1 MYCHTHHCHY
11 HHCNCVPIDSKETG
25 RDLTQEELIA
35 LTQEMKQ
42 ELKDYT
48 VDLKD
53 QIFSYTDVDVN
64 PVEIVN
70 TFDSLRWQDTYIL
83 RTLTNKIDELDNTT
97 NLSVFNLRTRVT
109 ELEVQIATMIQD
121 LDNKTE

>member
-1 MYCHTHHCHY
+1 MYCHIHHCHY
-11 HHCNCVPIDSKETG
+11 HHCNCVPKDSKENG
-25 RDLTQEELIA
+25 KALTQEELLA
-35 LTQEMKQ
+35 YTQEMKE

-70 TFDSLRWQDTYIL
+70 TFDSLRWQDSYIL
-83 RTLTNKIDELDNTT
+83 RTLTKKIDELDNST
-97 NLSVFNLRTRVT
+97 NLSMFNLRNRVT
-109 ELEVQIATMIQD
+109 VLEAQIATMIQD

>member
-1 MYCHTHHCHY
+1 MYCHIHHCHY
-11 HHCNCVPIDSKETG
+11 HHCNCVPKDNKETG